1 LQPAALN
8 AAAVAQGGLE
18 NVFFGAATPPAFVDF
33 SPAPYPRPFALGGS
47 VPI

>member
-8 AAAVAQGGLE
+8 AAALAQGELE

-33 SPAPYPRPFALGGS
+33 SPTVYPRPFARGAS
-47 VPI
+47 VPT